1 MKNILFYCLVVVVFL
16 SQCKKKETSK
26 TSAYTPNCNGTPLFA
41 NNVLPI
47 IQSNC
52 VGCHSSYNTYS
63 GIKANVSAIRSEVV
77 SGSMPKGGSLT
88 TDQKNAIVCWIDGG
102 VPNN

>member
-1 MKNILFYCLVVVVFL
+1 MKKFLFCFLIIVVI
-16 SQCKKKETSK
+16 SQCKKKETTTK
-26 TSAYTPNCNGTPLFA
+26 EAYTPSCNGTPQFA
-41 NNVLPI
+41 TNVLPI
-47 IQSNC
+47 IQANC

-63 GIKANVSAIRSEVV
+63 GVKAGISAIRSEVV

-102 VPNN
+102 APNN